1 MVIYILYSCYMNR
14 SITPIE
20 QKFHTTFVVL
30 LFNIFE
36 PTFTRSLFFHYKIPM
51 NTVQLIV
58 FKVLMFYENI
68 GLLPSVDSSE
78 ISTGNDDPN
87 EGTTLL
93 LVSIYISNKLV
104 YTEVVNE

>member
-1 MVIYILYSCYMNR
+1 
-14 SITPIE
+14 
-20 QKFHTTFVVL
+20 
-30 LFNIFE
+30 
-36 PTFTRSLFFHYKIPM
+36 
-51 NTVQLIV
+51 
-58 FKVLMFYENI
+58 MFYENI